1 MLLGIHLTVLMGPT
15 VPVPASPSVLEAL
28 ESVEVTQND
37 EGRSGFQ
44 ATFRLGRSGPSDVLD
59 YPLLLD
65 PQLRPF
71 SRVIFVATLNVVPT
85 VLMDG
90 IITNHQVNPGNGPG
104 EGTLTVTGEDV
115 SIMMD
120 LVKRRES
127 HPAQDETLVVLKLLG
142 QYAQYGLI
150 PMVIPPPLIDPPIPV
165 ERVPVQSDTDLEHIK
180 GLAERHGYVFYLR
193 PGPATGTNTAYWGP
207 RIREGIP
214 QRALSVNMGPETNV
228 DSVSFQY
235 NGLAPTIVVDEVQ
248 DGRTNT
254 QFPVLTFFSTRPPI
268 VSRPALPFNLP
279 NVRTNLLESEAG
291 MTYAQAYARA
301 QAVTDTSV
309 ESVVTAT
316 GELDAVRYGALLQPR
331 GLVGLRGAGLSY
343 DGLYYVK
350 SVTHKIGRG
359 QYKQSFNLTREGTGA
374 ITPMVVP

>member
-1 MLLGIHLTVLMGPT
+1 VLLGIHLTLLLGPA
-15 VPVPASPSVLEAL
+15 VPVPAAPSVLEAL

-44 ATFRLGRSGPSDVLD
+44 ATFRLGRLGPTDVLE
-59 YPLLLD
+59 YPLLVN
-65 PQLRPF
+65 PQLRLF
-71 SRVIFVATLNVVPT
+71 SRVIVIATLNVVPT
-85 VLMDG
+85 VVMDG
-90 IITNHQVNPGNGPG
+90 IITNHQVSPGSGPG

-120 LVKRRES
+120 LVKRRDN
-127 HPAQDETLVVLKLLG
+127 HPAQDDTLVVTKLIG
-142 QYAQYGLI
+142 KYAQYGLV

-165 ERVPVQSDTDLEHIK
+165 ERVPVQCDTDLEHIK
-180 GLAERHGYVFYLR
+180 DLAERHGYVFYVR
-193 PGPATGTNTAYWGP
+193 PGPVPGTNLAYWGP
-207 RIREGIP
+207 RIRTGLP

-248 DGRTNT
+248 DARTNT
-254 QFPVLTFFSTRPPI
+254 ALPVLTFVSTRPPI
-268 VSRPALPFNLP
+268 VSQPALPFNMP
-279 NVRTNLLESEAG
+279 NVRTALLENNSG
-291 MTYAQAYARA
+291 MTYAQAFARA
-301 QAVTDTSV
+301 QAVTDSSV

-316 GELDAVRYGALLQPR
+316 GELDAVRYGGLLQPR
-331 GLVGLRGAGLSY
+331 GLVGLRGAGFSY
-343 DGLYYVK
+343 DGMYYVK

-374 ITPMVVP
+374 ITPVVVP